1 MSRASE
7 DLLSY
12 LVAQAQTG
20 AKNWFGYPQQR
31 IVNIALCHRIAE
43 AHAPDMTPDEVV
55 DYVVKLNNLIYQ
67 RIVTNAV

>member
-1 MSRASE
+1 
-7 DLLSY
+7 
-12 LVAQAQTG
+12 
-20 AKNWFGYPQQR
+20 
-31 IVNIALCHRIAE
+31 LCHRIAE